1 MQSML
6 AHVKERTR
14 LDNLDTQVLMQPS
27 QFGRRDGSN
36 LHVALL
42 GRPNAGTSTL
52 FNALAGRRTSAS
64 PFLGETRRVNRGRS
78 EHRTP
83 EFEWLCQLYMPASA
97 RPVTYALSDCP
108 SHAMARLRCPRE
120 EALCEADG
128 AKVSD
133 EPTMDPHEAIL
144 ELCPGAAGADVV
156 MVVLRAFE
164 GDEVTHQAT
173 TVDPA
178 RDLLYVANACRLHD
192 VWKLKRRIQVL
203 RDTRAGEWV
212 VCEKEALLRAQHFL
226 TQPDAGGRGPFHALR
241 QGTWSDNEVAWLEDL
256 GLLTDKAW
264 VVAIN
269 VDCRPWLRKAVPA
282 DLVKPVEARATKLG
296 INPRYCVVYSGAFE
310 KRLQILRETP
320 TPPPVEEHMRAR
332 PPLEAYLDAN
342 VDHASAAP
350 ALLGAPL
357 DALQLILLFTC
368 SPDEVRA
375 WFVRDGTT
383 VIGFCGGVHEVMR
396 RNFEV
401 AEICDYADYV
411 ACGSEEQVRRKGKVR
426 RLGADVVLE
435 HHQVIFVK
443 FKIPRESEAA
453 DGRVAWNSD
462 GRLSTREMDKKAQQD
477 MAVQE
482 EARKQLD
489 EETDHH
495 VRTGLRF

>member
-1 MQSML
+1 MI
-6 AHVKERTR
+6 
-14 LDNLDTQVLMQPS
+14 
-27 QFGRRDGSN
+27 
-36 LHVALL
+36 
-42 GRPNAGTSTL
+42 
-52 FNALAGRRTSAS
+52 
-64 PFLGETRRVNRGRS
+64 
-78 EHRTP
+78 
-83 EFEWLCQLYMPASA
+83 A
-97 RPVTYALSDCP
+97 RPKISRIDFDLTEIES
-108 SHAMARLRCPRE
+108 S
-120 EALCEADG
+120 
-128 AKVSD
+128 
-133 EPTMDPHEAIL
+133 
-144 ELCPGAAGADVV
+144 
-156 MVVLRAFE
+156 
-164 GDEVTHQAT
+164 EV
-173 TVDPA
+173 
-178 RDLLYVANACRLHD
+178 
-192 VWKLKRRIQVL
+192 W
-203 RDTRAGEWV
+203 W
-212 VCEKEALLRAQHFL
+212 
-226 TQPDAGGRGPFHALR
+226 GP
-241 QGTWSDNEVAWLEDL
+241 
-256 GLLTDKAW
+256 
-264 VVAIN
+264 
-269 VDCRPWLRKAVPA
+269 P
-282 DLVKPVEARATKLG
+282 KPVVDFHTG

>member
-108 SHAMARLRCPRE
+108 SA
-120 EALCEADG
+120 
-128 AKVSD
+128 
-133 EPTMDPHEAIL
+133 
-144 ELCPGAAGADVV
+144 PGAAGADVV

-192 VWKLKRRIQVL
+192 VWKLKRRIQV
-203 RDTRAGEWV
+203 
-212 VCEKEALLRAQHFL
+212 
-226 TQPDAGGRGPFHALR
+226 
-241 QGTWSDNEVAWLEDL
+241 
-256 GLLTDKAW
+256 
-264 VVAIN
+264 
-269 VDCRPWLRKAVPA
+269 
-282 DLVKPVEARATKLG
+282 EARATKLG

-342 VDHASAAP
+342 
-350 ALLGAPL
+350 
-357 DALQLILLFTC
+357 LILLFTC

>member
-1 MQSML
+1 MVIQ
-6 AHVKERTR
+6 
-14 LDNLDTQVLMQPS
+14 
-27 QFGRRDGSN
+27 RR
-36 LHVALL
+36 
-42 GRPNAGTSTL
+42 
-52 FNALAGRRTSAS
+52 FN
-64 PFLGETRRVNRGRS
+64 
-78 EHRTP
+78 
-83 EFEWLCQLYMPASA
+83 
-97 RPVTYALSDCP
+97 
-108 SHAMARLRCPRE
+108 
-120 EALCEADG
+120 
-128 AKVSD
+128 
-133 EPTMDPHEAIL
+133 
-144 ELCPGAAGADVV
+144 
-156 MVVLRAFE
+156 
-164 GDEVTHQAT
+164 
-173 TVDPA
+173 
-178 RDLLYVANACRLHD
+178 
-192 VWKLKRRIQVL
+192 
-203 RDTRAGEWV
+203 
-212 VCEKEALLRAQHFL
+212 
-226 TQPDAGGRGPFHALR
+226 
-241 QGTWSDNEVAWLEDL
+241 
-256 GLLTDKAW
+256 
-264 VVAIN
+264 
-269 VDCRPWLRKAVPA
+269 
-282 DLVKPVEARATKLG
+282 VEARATKLG

-411 ACGSEEQVRRKGKVR
+411 ACGSEQVRRKGKVR

-435 HHQVIFVK
+435 HHQVIFAVQD
-443 FKIPRESEAA
+443 PRESEAA
-453 DGRVAWNSD
+453 DGASRGTRTAA
-462 GRLSTREMDKKAQQD
+462 STREMDKKAQQD